1 MAWDEM
7 TQRTCREHG
16 GFEPD
21 IRHRT
26 NDANVSLALVARGL
40 AVTLLPGLA
49 VPRNHAGVVLETP
62 VSHAGSWRSSEP
74 RTPTVHPSRRCSP
87 GCAGEY
93 APDALRLFIIGLT
106 LLAAAAAPTAAAAAT
121 CPYQA
126 RCGSI
131 TVPLD
136 HSGATPGTLPLG
148 YAILPATGTRTG
160 TIFFLSGGPGE
171 SAVVYTGMIRKELAP
186 LRASHDIVMV
196 DQRGTGR
203 SGAVKCNSKRSVQRC
218 AKKLGAKRPFLTTV
232 ETAKDLDDLRAA
244 LALEKITPLG
254 VSYGTKV
261 AGEYAR
267 RFPDRTASV
276 ILDSPVGVEPIDFDA
291 LGGIAAMPRI
301 LREVC
306 ADGPCAGTVKDA
318 GAALFAAVKRVRETN
333 VRLRIGGGSERVRE
347 GDIFLVMRMSDFEPA
362 LRADLPAVLASLAH
376 GDAAPFGHL
385 FLRMSDLGGL
395 NASAARAAAGG
406 RRLQRLALPGDRLRG
421 GEAAVVAHVGPS
433 TRGAANA
440 AYLKRLGTRPFAPF
454 KPSIVNE
461 AGVSAECRK
470 WPSTPVPEPP
480 PAATPDVPVLVISGR
495 DDIRTPFEGAQAV
508 AAAFPHATVLA
519 VPHVGHSVLTTDP
532 EGCALAGAAAFLAGQ
547 PVAPCATKP
556 FVPSGAYYPASF
568 RGSPAKAAESTVA
581 AIRHDLDVARAGDE
595 HPPSRFTLRGLRGGA
610 ALVRRGAFELRNV
623 SLFKGLRVSG
633 KLSAAGNGTL
643 RVRGERN
650 ATVVM
655 RGFAAVR

>member
-1 MAWDEM
+1 M
-7 TQRTCREHG
+7 
-16 GFEPD
+16 
-21 IRHRT
+21 
-26 NDANVSLALVARGL
+26 
-40 AVTLLPGLA
+40 
-49 VPRNHAGVVLETP
+49 
-62 VSHAGSWRSSEP
+62 
-74 RTPTVHPSRRCSP
+74 
-87 GCAGEY
+87 
-93 APDALRLFIIGLT
+93 RLFIIGLT
-106 LLAAAAAPTAAAAAT
+106 LLAAAAAPAAAAAAT

-148 YAILPATGTRTG
+148 YAILPATGPRTG

-203 SGAVKCNSKRSVQRC
+203 SGAINCNSQRSVQGC
-218 AKKLGAKRPFLTTV
+218 AKKLGAKRPFLTTG

-333 VRLRIGGGSERVRE
+333 VRLRIGGSSERVRE
-347 GDIFLVMRMSDFEPA
+347 ADIFLVMRMSDFEPA

-395 NASAARAAAGG
+395 DGLRLGLQQDDDGYSLSRFLATACVEAQLPWSPASA
-406 RRLQRLALPGDRLRG
+406 
-421 GEAAVVAHVGPS
+421 PS
-433 TRGAANA
+433 TRGAATA
-440 AYLKRLGTRPFAPF
+440 AYLKRLGSRPFAPF
-454 KPSIVNE
+454 KPSIVNQ
-461 AGVSAECRK
+461 AGAAPECRK
-470 WPSTPVPEPP
+470 WPSTPAPEPP
-480 PAATPDVPVLVISGR
+480 PAATPDIPVLVISGR

-519 VPHVGHSVLTTDP
+519 VPHVGHSVLTSDQ
-532 EGCALAGAAAFLAGQ
+532 EGCALAGAAAFLAAQ
-547 PVAPCATKP
+547 PVAPCQTLP
-556 FVPSGAYYPASF
+556 FVPSGAYFPASF

-581 AIRHDLDVARAGDE
+581 AIRHDLDVVKAGDKD
-595 HPPSRFTLRGLRGGA
+595 PPSRFTLRGLRGGDA
-610 ALVRRGAFELRNV
+610 RVRRGAFELRNV
-623 SLFKGLRVSG
+623 SLFKDLRVSG

-643 RVRGERN
+643 SVRGERN

-655 RGFAAVR
+655 RGFAAGR

>member
-1 MAWDEM
+1 
-7 TQRTCREHG
+7 
-16 GFEPD
+16 
-21 IRHRT
+21 
-26 NDANVSLALVARGL
+26 V
-40 AVTLLPGLA
+40 
-49 VPRNHAGVVLETP
+49 
-62 VSHAGSWRSSEP
+62 
-74 RTPTVHPSRRCSP
+74 
-87 GCAGEY
+87 GEY

-106 LLAAAAAPTAAAAAT
+106 LLAAAVAPTAAAAAT

-148 YAILPATGTRTG
+148 YAILPATGTTTG

-203 SGAVKCNSKRSVQRC
+203 SGAVDCNSQRSVQRC

-395 NASAARAAAGG
+395 NALRLGLQQDDDGYSVSRFLATACVEAKLPWSPTSA
-406 RRLQRLALPGDRLRG
+406 
-421 GEAAVVAHVGPS
+421 PS
-433 TRGAANA
+433 TRGGAIA
-440 AYLKRLGTRPFAPF
+440 AYLKRLGSRPFAPF

-461 AGVSAECRK
+461 AATWRVS
-470 WPSTPVPEPP
+470 PST
-480 PAATPDVPVLVISGR
+480 TC
-495 DDIRTPFEGAQAV
+495 V
-508 AAAFPHATVLA
+508 A
-519 VPHVGHSVLTTDP
+519 
-532 EGCALAGAAAFLAGQ
+532 
-547 PVAPCATKP
+547 
-556 FVPSGAYYPASF
+556 
-568 RGSPAKAAESTVA
+568 
-581 AIRHDLDVARAGDE
+581 
-595 HPPSRFTLRGLRGGA
+595 
-610 ALVRRGAFELRNV
+610 
-623 SLFKGLRVSG
+623 
-633 KLSAAGNGTL
+633 
-643 RVRGERN
+643 
-650 ATVVM
+650 
-655 RGFAAVR
+655 

>member
-1 MAWDEM
+1 M
-7 TQRTCREHG
+7 
-16 GFEPD
+16 
-21 IRHRT
+21 
-26 NDANVSLALVARGL
+26 
-40 AVTLLPGLA
+40 
-49 VPRNHAGVVLETP
+49 
-62 VSHAGSWRSSEP
+62 
-74 RTPTVHPSRRCSP
+74 
-87 GCAGEY
+87 GEY

-106 LLAAAAAPTAAAAAT
+106 LLAAAVAPTAAAAAT

-148 YAILPATGTRTG
+148 YAILPATGPTTG

-203 SGAVKCNSKRSVQRC
+203 SGAVNCNSQRSVQRC

-385 FLRMSDLGGL
+385 FLRMSDLGGV
-395 NASAARAAAGG
+395 NALRLGLQQDDDGYSVSRFLATACVEAKLPWSPTSA
-406 RRLQRLALPGDRLRG
+406 
-421 GEAAVVAHVGPS
+421 PS
-433 TRGAANA
+433 TRGAAIA
-440 AYLKRLGTRPFAPF
+440 AYLKRLGSRPFAPF

-470 WPSTPVPEPP
+470 WPSTQVPEPP

-556 FVPSGAYYPASF
+556 FVPSGAYFPASF
-568 RGSPAKAAESTVA
+568 GGSPAKAAESTVA

-595 HPPSRFTLRGLRGGA
+595 HPPSRFSLRGLRGGG
-610 ALVRRGAFELRNV
+610 ALVRRGAFDLRNV

-650 ATVVM
+650 AAVVM